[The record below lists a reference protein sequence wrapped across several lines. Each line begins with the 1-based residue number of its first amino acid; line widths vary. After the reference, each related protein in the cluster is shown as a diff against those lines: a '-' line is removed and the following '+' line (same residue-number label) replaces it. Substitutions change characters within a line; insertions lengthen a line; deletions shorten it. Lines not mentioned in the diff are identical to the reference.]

1 MNKELTDKQII
12 GVSATIIAAIV
23 GIIILLMWG
32 LPKYNVWHEG
42 LRGQAELARANQNR
56 QIRIAEAEAV
66 KESAVA
72 LADAE
77 ILRAKGVAEANRIIG
92 NSLKNNEAYLR
103 YLFINSLAENTS
115 GNLIYIPTEAGLP
128 VLEAGRFHK

>member
-1 MNKELTDKQII
+1 MFC
-12 GVSATIIAAIV
+12 
-23 GIIILLMWG
+23 MWS
-32 LPKYNVWHEG
+32 LPKYNVWREG

-56 QIRIAEAEAV
+56 QIRVSEAVAV

-77 ILRAKGVAEANRIIG
+77 VLRAKGVAEANHIIG

-103 YLFINSLAENTS
+103 YLYINSLAENTS